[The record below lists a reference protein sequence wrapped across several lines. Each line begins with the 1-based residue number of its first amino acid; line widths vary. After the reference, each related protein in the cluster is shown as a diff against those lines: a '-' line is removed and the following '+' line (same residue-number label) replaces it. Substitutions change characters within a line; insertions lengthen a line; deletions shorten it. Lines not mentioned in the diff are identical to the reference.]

1 MKKSRLIALIV
12 MLCLGLSL
20 SAACNRNT
28 CRYEEKTVAA
38 TCTRDGYT
46 AKICVDCGEEL
57 SGSRVVLPAL
67 GHSLSEVEGK
77 EATCSSDG
85 YTAHK
90 KCSRCDYAEGYAV
103 LKAEHTYE
111 YVDGKAA
118 TCTEDGY
125 SAHKKCSVCGFT
137 LHKTEIKA
145 AHKFY
150 FVSGKNATCTEDG
163 YSAHEK
169 CSVCGFEENKEI
181 IPAGH
186 TFADVKGKNATCTEN
201 GCSDYKKCTV
211 CGVETDKN
219 IIPASHSFIA
229 ISGKSATCREDGY
242 SAYEKCEICGF
253 EQGKTIEK
261 ARHTFVEVEAKDA
274 TCTTSGY
281 TAHEQCSE
289 CGVTVNKII
298 IPAGH
303 KFTEVEA
310 KAATCTSDG
319 YTRHEECSVCGMT
332 KNKTVIKAHHSFVTV
347 PEKNATCAEPGNN
360 SYEKCSLCGEER
372 NKQILTAPH
381 AFAWIA
387 AKNATCTEDGYSAYR
402 KCKVCG
408 TETDKTII
416 KAGHEMA
423 DKPGRDATCT
433 EDGFTPYKKCLVC
446 GIVVGKET
454 IKAAH
459 NYVVVPAKEATC
471 TEDGYTEYEKC
482 ARCGREENKTFVKA
496 AHEFIAVSM
505 KEATCTED
513 GYTAHELCTKCG
525 YTIGKDVIKA
535 SHDFVTVPAKGA
547 TCAEPGYNRHL
558 KCSKCGQTEGKIEIK
573 AAHKFLMIKE
583 KLPDCTTGG
592 YSEYKKCS
600 VCGFEEEKVT
610 LDALGH
616 SFGTFVVKDEATCT
630 RNETEQA
637 ECSRCGYVEVR
648 EVENSK
654 LPHKYVKK
662 AEFDENGM
670 KAYVCDVCS
679 YKDMRKPVRVI
690 VLSGQSN
697 AVGYSV
703 SKYLKSAG
711 STIDAARYD
720 KFRNGFDNVYIR
732 YNNNDGASD
741 DYKHTTSGDKFVNVK
756 LGQGVGLQNPAQYP
770 DGAFGAEIGM
780 AELWEQIYP
789 GEALYVIKYAY
800 GGTSIYNEW
809 CSPSAAANEGRETGV
824 QYAKMADYVRTSIA
838 ILEQMNLAPELEAF
852 VWMQGES
859 DSTHYFTYYNR
870 YDSFVTDV
878 RAEFDD
884 YETEKGLA
892 FIDGGISE
900 HWSGYEKINDVKNDY
915 SQAFNRNYFVDTI
928 AAGLTFDKDNND
940 YAHFDAE
947 PMITLGN
954 LFGQKFIE
962 SLENDEILT
971 RNNLVSDGVSAS
983 EKFAGYGTE
992 GDPYLLACADD
1003 WMLLANKI
1011 SSGESFAGKFFKV
1024 TENVKLTHPSFN
1036 PIGVGEFNYDENGV
1050 KNEGAFF
1057 ANGEEKLFAGHLNG
1071 NGKQVKIRFCRS
1083 ERAVGLF
1090 RGIAPGGVIENLTVY
1105 GDVYVTDGAKW
1116 IASALAA
1123 YNGGTIE
1130 NCVNYASITAFS
1142 RQAGIAARNVGTVK
1156 NCVNYGEIKCNSN
1169 DCRVGGIVGEA
1180 TKGSLVENCVNN
1192 ASVTG
1197 KLYVGGVVGVS
1208 KYGTIVSCDNIG
1220 KVSGNRFVSGI
1231 CSYMTANKLSD
1242 CENRGDVVCLG
1253 ALPAANAEHQCIAG
1267 VCAYAEASSTIEKC
1281 NNYATITGEKMV
1293 FIAGGIAAH
1302 VKNTSIKECSNFG
1315 DVISA
1320 DDALGN
1326 DKRGYI
1332 AGVVGWAESS
1342 SAVYDCKNEGL
1353 IKNVFFRSGGVAGY
1367 LNASTADKLVN
1378 GKPGDEN
1385 AGRIVFSS
1393 VKSNCCRNGGV
1404 VGELKSSTLG
1414 SENGTGTSNFSYGFI
1429 ENMHM
1434 WNGCVVGVADNSSI
1448 YGCENRG
1455 SYTYKTGTYDVG
1467 GILGHV
1473 IDKTFV
1479 KIGRCVNYGAC
1490 DGKYNVGGIVGYAL
1504 STTTISNCEN
1514 YGEVTSLD
1522 SGKCSGI
1529 SGNKAG
1535 TIADCTDHAA

>member
-1 MKKSRLIALIV
+1 MKKKSLLFLALALS
-12 MLCLGLSL
+12 LCLALVACGDNNAEVNKLTAESGITADGAFENDSVLSTVHHSSDSEQGKAAISATGKPYDSARVAVFDITLTKGGEKVQPRGKVKITMPKPFESDGYVTYHVKDDNTVEELATTADGNNIHFETTSFSYFVVTGLVNADQQHIHNYVEKVTDRNLVDNATCQRKAVYRLVCSICGSL
-20 SAACNRNT
+20 GRETFEYGEFADHNVREEKGYDPQCERDGLTHGKRCINPGCTYTEQKPIPAIGHDMEDVAAKEPT
-28 CRYEEKTVAA
+28 CTEIGWKAYKRCSHYCGKIEGYEEIPATGHNLSITVPRVEP
-38 TCTRDGYT
+38 TCEKWGN
-46 AKICVDCGEEL
+46 EEYKKCSNEGCDYHTEYKGL
-57 SGSRVVLPAL
+57 QAL
-67 GHSLSEVEGK
+67 GH
-77 EATCSSDG
+77 D
-85 YTAHK
+85 
-90 KCSRCDYAEGYAV
+90 
-103 LKAEHTYE
+103 
-111 YVDGKAA
+111 
-118 TCTEDGY
+118 
-125 SAHKKCSVCGFT
+125 
-137 LHKTEIKA
+137 
-145 AHKFY
+145 
-150 FVSGKNATCTEDG
+150 
-163 YSAHEK
+163 
-169 CSVCGFEENKEI
+169 
-181 IPAGH
+181 
-186 TFADVKGKNATCTEN
+186 
-201 GCSDYKKCTV
+201 
-211 CGVETDKN
+211 
-219 IIPASHSFIA
+219 
-229 ISGKSATCREDGY
+229 REWHDRY
-242 SAYEKCEICGF
+242 
-253 EQGKTIEK
+253 
-261 ARHTFVEVEAKDA
+261 D
-274 TCTTSGY
+274 
-281 TAHEQCSE
+281 
-289 CGVTVNKII
+289 
-298 IPAGH
+298 
-303 KFTEVEA
+303 
-310 KAATCTSDG
+310 
-319 YTRHEECSVCGMT
+319 
-332 KNKTVIKAHHSFVTV
+332 
-347 PEKNATCAEPGNN
+347 
-360 SYEKCSLCGEER
+360 
-372 NKQILTAPH
+372 
-381 AFAWIA
+381 
-387 AKNATCTEDGYSAYR
+387 
-402 KCKVCG
+402 
-408 TETDKTII
+408 
-416 KAGHEMA
+416 
-423 DKPGRDATCT
+423 
-433 EDGFTPYKKCLVC
+433 
-446 GIVVGKET
+446 
-454 IKAAH
+454 
-459 NYVVVPAKEATC
+459 ATC

-1192 ASVTG
+1192 ASATG

-1208 KYGTIVSCDNIG
+1208 KYGTIVSFDNIG